1 MGRGCVSRRSAQ
13 RLCAV
18 PLDGFG
24 CELMRLYLPQSR
36 KQRNHK
42 LEKGYE
48 QDYGEWSELQ
58 SVIIYR
64 EDTFQ
69 GQQLRG
75 IDQEQEL
82 WKHTR

>member
-1 MGRGCVSRRSAQ
+1 
-13 RLCAV
+13 
-18 PLDGFG
+18 
-24 CELMRLYLPQSR
+24 MRF
-36 KQRNHK
+36 
-42 LEKGYE
+42 
-48 QDYGEWSELQ
+48 SELQ